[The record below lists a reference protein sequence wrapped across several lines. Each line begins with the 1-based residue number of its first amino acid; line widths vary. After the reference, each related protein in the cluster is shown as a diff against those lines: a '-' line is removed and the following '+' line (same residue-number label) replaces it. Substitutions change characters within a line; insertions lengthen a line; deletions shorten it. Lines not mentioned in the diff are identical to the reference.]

1 MADASKFPEWNSNEQ
16 GESLVL
22 VYQWA
27 IRNAQDHIAWYV
39 QRKEIQKRWS
49 QRLRAM
55 SIISAAVG
63 AVCPLVQATH
73 FFGNTLTLG
82 QWGYVLLALSAAFI
96 SYDRFFGLSSGWMR
110 YMVTQLALEKML
122 KAFQYDWIMLTARQE
137 SKDMPETGPL
147 EMLQELKEFSLGFD
161 AVIQKETNA
170 WVAEFQ
176 SNISKLEKKLRAEAE
191 TRKVGVK

>member
-1 MADASKFPEWNSNEQ
+1 
-16 GESLVL
+16 
-22 VYQWA
+22 
-27 IRNAQDHIAWYV
+27 
-39 QRKEIQKRWS
+39 
-49 QRLRAM
+49 
-55 SIISAAVG
+55 
-63 AVCPLVQATH
+63 
-73 FFGNTLTLG
+73 
-82 QWGYVLLALSAAFI
+82 
-96 SYDRFFGLSSGWMR
+96 
-110 YMVTQLALEKML
+110 MVTQLALEKML